1 MTDAHMKVSERL
13 ASLGSYWI
21 FSVLSCQN
29 DSILWFSLF
38 FTDWSDH
45 DLSDSL
51 LSKKVHLRRCA
62 DWNARLVH
70 GHFFCDMALLF
81 PFGYLAVWVLD
92 DVKSQVTK
100 SKNSLYSSWKKKK
113 FAFYLVLFYL
123 LVERVNSMSQSN
135 LLRFIMC
142 LGFLNLYLKVLNKM
156 VIE

>member
-62 DWNARLVH
+62 DWNARLLH
-70 GHFFCDMALLF
+70 GYFFCDMALLF

-100 SKNSLYSSWKKKK
+100 SKNSLYSSWKK
-113 FAFYLVLFYL
+113 
-123 LVERVNSMSQSN
+123 
-135 LLRFIMC
+135 
-142 LGFLNLYLKVLNKM
+142 
-156 VIE
+156 